1 MQLHP
6 PVHQHLEVLGVEYEV
21 LECEPELADT
31 AAFCAAYGVDP
42 ADSANSILI
51 ASKRPPGALS
61 VCIALATTRL
71 DVNHRVRD
79 LLGVKKLSFASADQ
93 TMEVT
98 GMMIG
103 GVTAFGLPRDLR
115 ILVDGE
121 VMTRE
126 RIVLG
131 GGNRTSKLALDPQ
144 VLNLLEAVEVHQ
156 DLAVP
161 ITD

>member
-6 PVHQHLEVLGVEYEV
+6 PVHQHLERLGVEYEV
-21 LECEPELADT
+21 LECKSELADT

-51 ASKRPPGALS
+51 ASKRPLGELS
-61 VCIALATTRL
+61 VCVALATTRL

-79 LLGVKKLSFASADQ
+79 LMGVKKLSFASADQ

-103 GVTAFGLPRDLR
+103 GVTPFGLPRGVR
-115 ILVDGE
+115 ILVDGQ
-121 VMTRE
+121 VMTRA

-131 GGNRTSKLALDPQ
+131 GGNRTSKLAIDPQ
-144 VLNLLEAVEVHQ
+144 VLNLLEAVEVYQ
-156 DLAVP
+156 DLATP